1 MLRLGFGQVCRS
13 GASMLPSGHAQD
25 AGATLNL
32 NLRLRIAVPLL
43 CLLMLGSAAAQ
54 PSNLVRNENGDEGL
68 QFWRV
73 FGNASVADCAAG
85 KCFAINQDAFVY
97 QDVNVSDSATGMFAL
112 LIGLASIEQATPKP
126 TGRPHLHGYFLTG
139 GELRSATLLANLSGQ
154 EMEKR
159 PDANGEWVKQSGVF
173 RVPEKTGRI
182 RIFLG
187 SGCGKTETSINCV
200 SHFRKAG
207 IFLFDTEAEAK
218 AFAAAY
224 Q

>member
-1 MLRLGFGQVCRS
+1 MARLDFGAAWTS
-13 GASMLPSGHAQD
+13 GAGILPRDLAQD
-25 AGATLNL
+25 ARSIFNMAQL
-32 NLRLRIAVPLL
+32 LRIVAPVV
-43 CLLMLGSAAAQ
+43 CLLMLGSASAQ

-73 FGNASVADCAAG
+73 FGNASVADCTTG

-112 LIGLASIEQATPKP
+112 LIDLTSIEQATPKP
-126 TGRPHLHGYFLTG
+126 LGRPHLHGYFLTG

-154 EMEKR
+154 EMENR
-159 PDANGEWVKQSGVF
+159 LDANGEWVKQSGVF
-173 RVPEKTGRI
+173 RVPAKTGRI

-187 SGCGKTETSINCV
+187 SGCGKTEPSINCV

-207 IFLFDTEAEAK
+207 IFLFDTEDEAK